1 MKVLGIDERNVVKER
16 DGGNFIVFIY
26 EGGPEAHTSWSVDSY
41 LLTEADLPSVWGW
54 LSENLPVDSCW
65 SLGVV
70 EKPAQPSADTEVSIS
85 WVVGGDVLNRD
96 ADDRE
101 PQEQRLAEEMMARR
115 HRLTLT

>member
-1 MKVLGIDERNVVKER
+1 MKVIGIDERIVLRER
-16 DGGNFIVFIY
+16 DGGNFILFVY
-26 EGGPEAHTSWSVDSY
+26 VGGPEAHTSWSVDSY
-41 LLTEADLPSVWGW
+41 LFTEADLPSVWCW
-54 LSENLPVDSCW
+54 LGENLPVDSCW

-70 EKPAQPSADTEVSIS
+70 EQPAHPSTDTEVSIS

-101 PQEQRLAEEMMARR
+101 PAEQQLAEEMLARR